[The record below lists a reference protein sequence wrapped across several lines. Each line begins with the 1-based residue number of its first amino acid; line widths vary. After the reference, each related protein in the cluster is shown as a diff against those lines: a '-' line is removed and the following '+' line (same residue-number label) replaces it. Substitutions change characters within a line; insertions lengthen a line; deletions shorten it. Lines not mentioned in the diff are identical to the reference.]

1 VSGPYQF
8 RPFTADDLPL
18 MARWLQ
24 RPHMAEW
31 WGDPDQQLAI
41 VRADI
46 DDPAM
51 DQYLVLFADTP
62 FAYLQC
68 YRMTHWNDCF
78 GPQPVGTLGIDQS
91 IGEADMVGRGHGS
104 AFIRQFTDALLAA
117 GTPRIVT
124 DPAPGNGR
132 AIRCYEKAGFHRD
145 RAVETPDGPALL
157 MVREK

>member
-78 GPQPVGTLGIDQS
+78 GPQPVGSLGIDQS

-104 AFIRQFTDALLAA
+104 AFIRQFTDGLLAA